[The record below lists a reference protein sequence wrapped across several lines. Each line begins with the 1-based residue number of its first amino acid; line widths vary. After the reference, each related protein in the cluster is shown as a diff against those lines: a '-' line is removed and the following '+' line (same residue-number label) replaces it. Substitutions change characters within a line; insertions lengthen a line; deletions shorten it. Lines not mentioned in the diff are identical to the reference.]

1 MGEDRGALADRS
13 FCFRFLERLKQVMS
27 TSTYLTYPSYQEGKA
42 LVGRAGLRKG
52 LNT

>member
-1 MGEDRGALADRS
+1 MGEDGGALADRS
-13 FCFRFLERLKQVMS
+13 PCFQFLGRLKQVMS

-42 LVGRAGLRKG
+42 LVGRVGLRKV